1 MTIIFTQREMQKAW
15 RNHFFAYKTA
25 TSICKNNNNAH
36 RLNLFY
42 AVECGLKAVLMRRQ
56 RQNRTDLCQDITEC
70 QHDINKLLD
79 RVHAGQLLKLPKISI
94 SEIVDTKG
102 NPIDRKINS
111 GQINQVWRY
120 GAEVIKIVEDDRIQD
135 ATDGDIENRLLKISK
150 WIQTELKD

>member
-1 MTIIFTQREMQKAW
+1 MAIIFTQREMQKAW
-15 RNHFFAYKTA
+15 RDHFFAYQKA
-25 TSICKNNNNAH
+25 TFIHKNNAH

-42 AVECGLKAVLMRRQ
+42 AVECGLKAVLMKRQ
-56 RQNRTDLCQDITEC
+56 GKNRTDLCQDITEC

-79 RVHAGQLLKLPKISI
+79 KVWSGELLKLPKISI

-120 GAEVIKIVEDDRIQD
+120 GAEVIRIVEANRIQV
-135 ATDGDIENRLLKISK
+135 ATDKDIEDRLLKISK
-150 WIQTELKD
+150 WIQNELKD

>member
-1 MTIIFTQREMQKAW
+1 MK
-15 RNHFFAYKTA
+15 
-25 TSICKNNNNAH
+25 
-36 RLNLFY
+36 
-42 AVECGLKAVLMRRQ
+42 RQ

-79 RVHAGQLLKLPKISI
+79 KVWSGELLKLPKISI

-120 GAEVIKIVEDDRIQD
+120 GAEVIRIVEANRIQV
-135 ATDGDIENRLLKISK
+135 ATDKDIEDRLLKISK
-150 WIQTELKD
+150 WIQNELKD